1 LRNKV
6 LRKKGPVLD
15 FTCDLKVTCVSSSAA
30 AGSGPAGAIGSADAS
45 HSQARDVRRVRLV
58 RGSREP
64 MVRLFLVISKA
75 SSCSCV
81 KEKKKRK
88 ISVQP
93 PVLLQGLNHA
103 TVTVTVTVT
112 PLA

>member
-1 LRNKV
+1 MLIV
-6 LRKKGPVLD
+6 
-15 FTCDLKVTCVSSSAA
+15 TCDVKVKCVSSTAA
-30 AGSGPAGAIGSADAS
+30 SGSGLAGAIGSADAS

-64 MVRLFLVISKA
+64 MARLFLVISKA

-81 KEKKKRK
+81 KEQKQRK

-93 PVLLQGLNHA
+93 LVL
-103 TVTVTVTVT
+103 
-112 PLA
+112 